1 KAGGGHKLAS
11 DAAAKLFAS
20 GKLRQ
25 AERAYLELVTKH
37 GDRESYIG
45 LARAQAALEDEPAAV
60 ETLREGAAK
69 MARAG
74 DRGNAVSLLAEAVAL
89 VPLDLSA
96 HRRLAAALANQ
107 GDLGGAVEEYARFV
121 DAAMAIGDS
130 RRALLE
136 LSYGRETLGD
146 LPRLVALVDRVQSPT
161 APRMD
166 PITEPRRI
174 DGPVDL
180 RLAALRAPTKS
191 SEFRINMP
199 PAPTSVRAAPPSS
212 AKQPAAPRSKPAPT
226 FAQPAPAPVAKA
238 APQAKAKPA
247 APVAKAAAPA
257 PVEARPDPR
266 LEALA
271 MQAAPAAKPAPAE
284 AEPAPAKTEPAP
296 AKDAS
301 KTRHAASETAV
312 FLKGARTFTHAE
324 PVETE
329 APVDMLIRTGVVK
342 PKPEARPGVDIEPL
356 LKTLTPTGSGIDAAA
371 MAA

>member
-1 KAGGGHKLAS
+1 
-11 DAAAKLFAS
+11 
-20 GKLRQ
+20 
-25 AERAYLELVTKH
+25 
-37 GDRESYIG
+37 
-45 LARAQAALEDEPAAV
+45 
-60 ETLREGAAK
+60 
-69 MARAG
+69 AG

-161 APRMD
+161 ALRMD

-212 AKQPAAPRSKPAPT
+212 AKQPAAPRSKPELT
-226 FAQPAPAPVAKA
+226 FAKPAPVAKA
-238 APQAKAKPA
+238 APQAKAKPT
-247 APVAKAAAPA
+247 APTAKAAPA
-257 PVEARPDPR
+257 PQPTPVEAPPDPR

-271 MQAAPAAKPAPAE
+271 MQAMTTP
-284 AEPAPAKTEPAP
+284 EPAP
-296 AKDAS
+296 
-301 KTRHAASETAV
+301 
-312 FLKGARTFTHAE
+312 
-324 PVETE
+324 
-329 APVDMLIRTGVVK
+329 
-342 PKPEARPGVDIEPL
+342 
-356 LKTLTPTGSGIDAAA
+356 
-371 MAA
+371 